1 MVFASLEFL
10 MLFFPLFLIVY
21 ALVGKRQKNFTLML
35 ASWIFYGWW
44 SPMFLSLLVGI
55 TILVWVGGIA
65 IERAPSARWRSWR
78 LGISI
83 GIIVLILA
91 YYKYINLLVET
102 LNGLLGFAGTL
113 PIEWQHVLLP
123 IGLSFISLQGI
134 SYLIDVYRRTV
145 PAEHNF
151 IDFAAYKAMF
161 SQLIAGPIIRYE
173 WVHKELHNRPFDWV
187 NFGQGARRFMIGM
200 SMKVLIAD
208 TLAPVADAAF
218 ALTEPSF
225 ADAWIGNIA
234 YTLQLFFDFAGYSA
248 MAIGIGQ
255 MLGFTFPE
263 NFNNPYV
270 ARSIQDFWRR
280 WHISLGSWLRDYL
293 YIPLGGSRVGPV
305 MVYVNLFLVMAIS
318 GLWHGADSWNFV
330 LWGMAHGLAMMVHRA
345 WHQAG
350 YVMPALLGWG
360 LTLLFVMLA
369 WTLFRAPDFASAM
382 SMYSGQFG
390 LNGWGLGDVMQLVL
404 RPAHLFAVL
413 LAIFAIVLPLV
424 LPWLQAS
431 VVPRM
436 NRMALEVI
444 GLWPLFAF
452 LLSFALIASR
462 GATPFLYFQ
471 F

>member
-10 MLFFPLFLIVY
+10 TLFFPLFLIVY
-21 ALVGKRQKNFTLML
+21 ALVGKGQKNFTLMM

-55 TILVWVGGIA
+55 TIWVWAGGIL
-65 IERAPSARWRSWR
+65 IERATGSRARGWL
-78 LGISI
+78 LGGSI
-83 GIIVLILA
+83 VVMLLILSF
-91 YYKYINLLVET
+91 YKYINLLVET
-102 LNGLLGFAGTL
+102 LNGLIGYAGMMPL
-113 PIEWQHVLLP
+113 EWQHVALP
-123 IGLSFISLQGI
+123 IGLSFITLQGI

-151 IDFAAYKAMF
+151 ISFAAYKAMF

-173 WVHKELHNRPFDWV
+173 WVHRELHDRPFGWM

-218 ALTEPSF
+218 ALSDPSF
-225 ADAWIGNIA
+225 LDAWVGNIA

-293 YIPLGGSRVGPV
+293 YIPLGGSRVGPI

-318 GLWHGADSWNFV
+318 GLWHGADSWNF
-330 LWGMAHGLAMMVHRA
+330 LIWGMAHGVAMMIHR
-345 WHQAG
+345 WWTQAG
-350 YVMPALLGWG
+350 YVMPAFLGWAV
-360 LTLLFVMLA
+360 TMLFVMLA

-390 LNGWGLGDVMQLVL
+390 LNGWGMGDAMQLVM
-404 RPAHLFAVL
+404 RPEQGVAVLFAL
-413 LAIFAIVLPLV
+413 IAIAFPYVQPKVAERMH
-424 LPWLQAS
+424 PWL
-431 VVPRM
+431 
-436 NRMALEVI
+436 LELV

>member
-10 MLFFPLFLIVY
+10 TLFFPLFLLVY
-21 ALVGKRQKNFTLML
+21 ALVGKQQKNFTLML

-55 TILVWVGGIA
+55 TIWVWAGGIL
-65 IERAPSARWRSWR
+65 IERAMGARARGWL
-78 LGISI
+78 LGGSI
-83 GIIVLILA
+83 VAILLILS

-102 LNGLLGFAGTL
+102 LNGLLGYGGMMPL
-113 PIEWQHVLLP
+113 EWQHVLLP

-173 WVHKELHNRPFDWV
+173 WVHRELHDRPFDWR

-218 ALTEPSF
+218 ALSDPSF
-225 ADAWIGNIA
+225 VDAWVGNIA

-318 GLWHGADSWNFV
+318 GLWHGADSWNFL
-330 LWGMAHGLAMMVHRA
+330 LWGMAHGLAMMIHR
-345 WHQAG
+345 WWTQAG
-350 YVMPALLGWG
+350 YVMPALLGWAV
-360 LTLLFVMLA
+360 TMLFVMLA

-390 LNGWGLGDVMQLVL
+390 LNGWGMGDAMQLVM
-404 RPAHLFAVL
+404 RPEQGVAVLFAL
-413 LAIFAIVLPLV
+413 IAIAFPYVQPRVAERMH
-424 LPWLQAS
+424 PWL
-431 VVPRM
+431 
-436 NRMALEVI
+436 LELV

>member
-10 MLFFPLFLIVY
+10 TLFFPLFLIVY
-21 ALVGKRQKNFTLML
+21 ALVGKQQKNLTLML

-44 SPMFLSLLVGI
+44 SPMLLSLLIGI
-55 TILVWVGGIA
+55 TILVWLSGML
-65 IERAPSARWRSWR
+65 IERASLPR
-78 LGISI
+78 LRGWLLAIPIS
-83 GIIVLILA
+83 VMLLLLS

-102 LNGLLGFAGTL
+102 LNGALGFGGL
-113 PIEWQHVLLP
+113 MSIQWQHVLLP
-123 IGLSFISLQGI
+123 IGLSFITLQGI

-145 PAEHNF
+145 PAEHSF
-151 IDFAAYKAMF
+151 ITFAAYKAMF

-173 WVHKELHNRPFDWV
+173 WVHRELHDRPFDWT

-208 TLAPVADAAF
+208 TLAPIADTAF
-218 ALTEPSF
+218 TLSDPSF

-263 NFNNPYV
+263 NFNNPYIS
-270 ARSIQDFWRR
+270 RSIQDFWQR

-293 YIPLGGSRVGPV
+293 YIPLGGSRVRPI
-305 MVYVNLFLVMAIS
+305 MVSVNLFLVMAIS
-318 GLWHGADSWNFV
+318 GLWHGADSWNFL
-330 LWGMAHGLAMMVHRA
+330 LWGMAHGLAMAVHRM

-350 YVMPALLGWG
+350 FTMPALLGWA
-360 LTLLFVMLA
+360 LTMLFVMLA
-369 WTLFRAPDFASAM
+369 WTLFRAPDFTSAL

-390 LNGWGLGDVMQLVL
+390 LNGWALGDAMQLVL
-404 RPAHLFAVL
+404 RPAHWFAVS
-413 LAIFAIVLPLV
+413 LAVVAIVFPMVQSRL
-424 LPWLQAS
+424 AA
-431 VVPRM
+431 RM
-436 NRMALEVI
+436 NGLTLELF
-444 GLWPLFAF
+444 GLWPMFAF
-452 LLSFALIASR
+452 LFSFALIATR

>member
-10 MLFFPLFLIVY
+10 MLFFPLFLTVY
-21 ALVGKRQKNFTLML
+21 ALVGKRQKNLTLML

-55 TILVWVGGIA
+55 TILVWIGGLL
-65 IERAPSARWRSWR
+65 IERASTPRRRGWV
-78 LGISI
+78 LGITI
-83 GIIVLILA
+83 GILVLTLA

-102 LNGLLGFAGTL
+102 LNGVLGFAGVMPL
-113 PIEWQHVLLP
+113 EWQHALLP
-123 IGLSFISLQGI
+123 IGLSFIVLQGI
-134 SYLIDVYRRTV
+134 SYLVDVYRRTV
-145 PAEHNF
+145 SAEHSF
-151 IDFAAYKAMF
+151 ISFAAYKAMF

-173 WVHKELHNRPFDWV
+173 WVHKELHSRPFDWV

-218 ALTEPSF
+218 ALSEPSF
-225 ADAWIGNIA
+225 ADAWIGNLA

-293 YIPLGGSRVGPV
+293 YIPLGGSRVGPI

-318 GLWHGADSWNFV
+318 GLWHGADSWNFL
-330 LWGMAHGLAMMVHRA
+330 LWGVAHGIAMVVHRA

-350 YVMPALLGWG
+350 YVMPAMLGWA

-382 SMYSGQFG
+382 NMYSGQFG
-390 LNGWGLGDVMQLVL
+390 LNGWGLGDSMQLVL

-413 LAIFAIVLPLV
+413 AALFAIALPLV
-424 LPWLQAS
+424 LPWLQAR
-431 VVPRM
+431 VAPRM
-436 NRMALEVI
+436 HGVVLEAI
-444 GLWPLFAF
+444 SLWPLLAF
-452 LLSFALIASR
+452 LFSFALIASR

>member
-10 MLFFPLFLIVY
+10 TLFFPLFLLVY
-21 ALVGKRQKNFTLML
+21 ALVGKRQKNFTLMV

-55 TILVWVGGIA
+55 TIWVWAGGIL
-65 IERAPSARWRSWR
+65 IERASGARARGWL
-78 LGISI
+78 LGGSI
-83 GIIVLILA
+83 VAILLVLS

-102 LNGLLGFAGTL
+102 LNGALGYAGML

-173 WVHKELHNRPFDWV
+173 WVHRELHDRPFDWT

-218 ALTEPSF
+218 ALSDPSF
-225 ADAWIGNIA
+225 VDAWLGNIA

-293 YIPLGGSRVGPV
+293 YIPLGGSRVGPI

-318 GLWHGADSWNFV
+318 GLWHGADSWNFL
-330 LWGMAHGLAMMVHRA
+330 LWGMAHGLAMMIHR
-345 WHQAG
+345 WWSQAG
-350 YVMPALLGWG
+350 YVMPALLGWAV
-360 LTLLFVMLA
+360 TMLFVMLA

-382 SMYSGQFG
+382 AMYSGQFG
-390 LNGWGLGDVMQLVL
+390 LNGWSMGDAMQLVL
-404 RPAHLFAVL
+404 RPEQGVALL
-413 LAIFAIVLPLV
+413 LALIAIAHPFVQPKV
-424 LPWLQAS
+424 VGRMHPWL
-431 VVPRM
+431 
-436 NRMALEVI
+436 LELV